1 MPRKTASEIKADL
14 DKALSAI
21 ETEIAAPVVEPPK
34 EEPKKEEVKVEEPQ
48 AKAEEPVRQVE
59 APVVA
64 EPAPVEQK
72 TEEPDYKK
80 KFVESTRESQILAS
94 RNRKMTEVLEQ
105 ADQLPDP
112 TPEELKA
119 QFPDWEL
126 IDPVQQ
132 ILIKDSIK
140 NKKIFSMLGQV
151 TKESKDIEA
160 WNAKVDEF
168 VSDPKTLIQYP
179 DLEGKQDE
187 LKVYATKAT
196 RRGVEFDDI
205 VASFLFSESKTKTK
219 SKGSMFQ
226 APTAGPS
233 TPVKPKT
240 DKITMAEAI
249 VLKKTNFNKYKEF
262 LIAGKI
268 DNSELQ

>member
-1 MPRKTASEIKADL
+1 MPRKTAVEIKADL

-21 ETEIAAPVVEPPK
+21 DAETAAPVTPVVEAPK
-34 EEPKKEEVKVEEPQ
+34 EEAKAEAPQPKVEEPV
-48 AKAEEPVRQVE
+48 KPVE

-64 EPAPVEQK
+64 APQTIEEPK
-72 TEEPDYKK
+72 SEEPDYKK

-105 ADQLPDP
+105 ADKLPDP

-132 ILIKDSIK
+132 TLIKDSIK

-168 VSDPKTLIQYP
+168 VNDPKTLIAHP
-179 DLEGKQDE
+179 DLEGKQDD

-196 RRGVEFDDI
+196 RRGVDFEDI

-219 SKGSMFQ
+219 NKGSMFQ

-240 DKITMAEAI
+240 DKITMAEAM
-249 VLKKTNFNKYKEF
+249 VLKQTNFNKYKEF
-262 LIAGKI
+262 LVAGKI
-268 DNSELQ
+268 DTSELQ

>member
-1 MPRKTASEIKADL
+1 MPRKTAAEIKADL
-14 DKALSAI
+14 DKTLSVLEPVAP
-21 ETEIAAPVVEPPK
+21 APVAEPPK
-34 EEPKKEEVKVEEPQ
+34 EEPKVEAPKVEEQPKVVEAPKEE
-48 AKAEEPVRQVE
+48 AKPQVE
-59 APVVA
+59 A
-64 EPAPVEQK
+64 EQK
-72 TEEPDYKK
+72 SEEPDYKK

-105 ADQLPDP
+105 ADQIPDP

-132 ILIKDSIK
+132 TLIKDSIK

-151 TKESKDIEA
+151 TKESRDIEA

-168 VSDPKTLIQYP
+168 VGDPKTLIQYP

-196 RRGVEFDDI
+196 RRGVDFEDI
-205 VASFLFSESKTKTK
+205 VASFLFSESKNKPK
-219 SKGSMFQ
+219 NKGSMFQ
-226 APTAGPS
+226 APTPGPS
-233 TPVKPKT
+233 VSVKPKS
-240 DKITMAEAI
+240 DKISMAEAM
-249 VLKKTNFNKYKEF
+249 VLKQTNYRKYRE
-262 LIAGKI
+262 LLVARKI
-268 DNSELQ
+268 DTDEVQ

>member
-1 MPRKTASEIKADL
+1 MPRKTAAEIKADL
-14 DKALSAI
+14 DKTLSVL
-21 ETEIAAPVVEPPK
+21 EPAAPAPVAEPPK
-34 EEPKKEEVKVEEPQ
+34 EEPKVEEQPKVVEAPKEEVKPQ
-48 AKAEEPVRQVE
+48 AE
-59 APVVA
+59 
-64 EPAPVEQK
+64 VEQK
-72 TEEPDYKK
+72 SDEPDYKK

-105 ADQLPDP
+105 ADQIPDP

-132 ILIKDSIK
+132 TLIKDSIK

-151 TKESKDIEA
+151 TKEARDIEA

-168 VSDPKTLIQYP
+168 VGDPKTLIQYP

-196 RRGVEFDDI
+196 RRGVDFEDI
-205 VASFLFSESKTKTK
+205 VASFLFSESKNKPK
-219 SKGSMFQ
+219 NKGSMFQ
-226 APTAGPS
+226 APTPGPS
-233 TPVKPKT
+233 APVKPKS
-240 DKITMAEAI
+240 DKISMAEAM
-249 VLKKTNFNKYKEF
+249 VLKQTNYRKYRE
-262 LIAGKI
+262 LLVARKI
-268 DNSELQ
+268 DMDEVQ

>member
-1 MPRKTASEIKADL
+1 MPRKTAAEIKADL
-14 DKALSAI
+14 DKTLSVL
-21 ETEIAAPVVEPPK
+21 EPAAPAPVAEPPK
-34 EEPKKEEVKVEEPQ
+34 EELKVEAPKVEEQPKVVEAPKEEVKPQ
-48 AKAEEPVRQVE
+48 AE
-59 APVVA
+59 
-64 EPAPVEQK
+64 VEQK
-72 TEEPDYKK
+72 SEEPDYKK

-105 ADQLPDP
+105 ADQIPDP

-132 ILIKDSIK
+132 TLIKDSIK

-151 TKESKDIEA
+151 TKEARDIEA

-168 VSDPKTLIQYP
+168 VGDPKTLIQYP

-196 RRGVEFDDI
+196 RRGVDFEDI
-205 VASFLFSESKTKTK
+205 VASFLFSESKNKPK
-219 SKGSMFQ
+219 NKGSMFQ
-226 APTAGPS
+226 APTPGPS
-233 TPVKPKT
+233 APVKPKS
-240 DKITMAEAI
+240 DKISMAEAM
-249 VLKKTNFNKYKEF
+249 VLKQTNYRKYRE
-262 LIAGKI
+262 LLVARKI
-268 DNSELQ
+268 DMDEVQ